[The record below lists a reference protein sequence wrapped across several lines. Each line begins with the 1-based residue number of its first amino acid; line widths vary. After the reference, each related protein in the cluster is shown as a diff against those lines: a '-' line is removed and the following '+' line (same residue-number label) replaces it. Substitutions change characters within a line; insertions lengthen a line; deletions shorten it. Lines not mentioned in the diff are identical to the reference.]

1 MQVRFLPG
9 TPAFL
14 APLSDMLK
22 SRSLRT
28 LGTYLLIGLGSIAIL
43 APAWLPNR
51 PTLPVEDSLVQ
62 ILQLVLLIASS
73 AFFFAAA
80 PHARKMK
87 PIFRACGFL
96 GITASISEHDQI
108 LDHFLSPLRWKWML
122 FPIGAFLLFQI
133 IKNRRAF
140 RSFIE
145 MATKTPA
152 SGFLGAALILIYF
165 FSSIF
170 GSTEFWTAAL
180 NTPPPEELADTLR
193 EYLELLACYFIFIAT
208 AGFCLP
214 LTKK

>member
-1 MQVRFLPG
+1 MF
-9 TPAFL
+9 
-14 APLSDMLK
+14 K
-22 SRSLRT
+22 SRSIRT
-28 LGTYLLIGLGSIAIL
+28 LGTYVLIGLGSIAIL

-62 ILQLVLLIASS
+62 VLQLVLLVASG

-87 PIFRACGFL
+87 PIFHACGIL
-96 GITASISEHDQI
+96 GITAAISEHDQI
-108 LDHFLSPLRWKWML
+108 LNQLISPIRWKWML
-122 FPIGAFLLFQI
+122 FPIGLYLVFAI
-133 IKNRRAF
+133 AKNQRAF
-140 RSFIE
+140 RAFIE

-170 GSTEFWTAAL
+170 GSDKFWIAAL
-180 NTPPPEELADTLR
+180 NTPPPPELSDTLR